1 MRYIYNIAKE
11 YKYSL
16 LLIYLYMFI
25 AQLLCLLEPYV
36 LGKMIDGLI
45 KKEYL
50 WMFTF
55 LGIVLIEKLL
65 IYRRMVY
72 DTKIYTKIYNKIV
85 LRYIKSE
92 KNSDPS
98 SRIARTEMSNHI
110 INFLE
115 NDVHFYIYAILTVV
129 GTLFFIFLENPLTGF
144 VAISCVFP
152 ICIIVYSLYKKI
164 AQSTRVGNDHY
175 EQKIEI
181 LSNNEEEKVETFFK
195 RRRKILI
202 YGSTLQGKNWTA
214 LHSIKSIFLVI
225 SLFVFTHNTKI
236 SQGET
241 VAMYAYINQFLGSL
255 MSIPIGVETFTR
267 MKDIINRIKD

>member
-1 MRYIYNIAKE
+1 MKYIYNIAKE

-50 WMFTF
+50 WMITF
-55 LGIVLIEKLL
+55 LGIILFENLL

-85 LRYIKSE
+85 LSYIKRE
-92 KNSDPS
+92 KNSDHS
-98 SRIARTEMSNHI
+98 ARIARTEMSNHI

-214 LHSIKSIFLVI
+214 LHSVKSIFLVI
-225 SLFVFTHNTKI
+225 SLVVFTHNTKI

-241 VAMYAYINQFLGSL
+241 VAMYAYINQFLVSL

>member
-1 MRYIYNIAKE
+1 MKYIYNIAKE

-50 WMFTF
+50 WMIAF
-55 LGIVLIEKLL
+55 LGIIIIENLL

-85 LRYIKSE
+85 LSYIKRE
-92 KNSDPS
+92 KNSDHS
-98 SRIARTEMSNHI
+98 ARIARTEMSNHI

-144 VAISCVFP
+144 VAISCIFP

-164 AQSTRVGNDHY
+164 AQSTKISNDHY

-181 LSNNEEEKVETFFK
+181 LSDNQEVKVETFFK
-195 RRRKILI
+195 RRRKLLI

-214 LHSIKSIFLVI
+214 LHSVKSIFLVI
-225 SLFVFTHNTKI
+225 TLVVFTHNTKI

-241 VAMYAYINQFLGSL
+241 VAMYAYINQFLISL

-267 MKDIINRIKD
+267 MKDIINRIKE

>member
-1 MRYIYNIAKE
+1 MKYIYNIAKE

-50 WMFTF
+50 WMISF
-55 LGIVLIEKLL
+55 LVIILFENLL

-85 LRYIKSE
+85 LSYIKRE
-92 KNSDPS
+92 KNSDHS

-164 AQSTRVGNDHY
+164 AQSTKISHDHY

-181 LSNNEEEKVETFFK
+181 LSDNEEDKVETFFK
-195 RRRKILI
+195 RRRKLLI

-214 LHSIKSIFLVI
+214 LHSVKSIFLVI
-225 SLFVFTHNTKI
+225 SLVVFTHNTKI

-241 VAMYAYINQFLGSL
+241 VAMYAYINQFLVSL

>member
-1 MRYIYNIAKE
+1 MKYIYNIAKE

-50 WMFTF
+50 WMITF
-55 LGIVLIEKLL
+55 LVII
-65 IYRRMVY
+65 VY

-85 LRYIKSE
+85 LSYIKRE
-92 KNSDPS
+92 KNSDHS
-98 SRIARTEMSNHI
+98 ARIARTEMSNHI

-214 LHSIKSIFLVI
+214 LHSVKSIFLVI
-225 SLFVFTHNTKI
+225 SLVVFTHNTKI

-241 VAMYAYINQFLGSL
+241 VAMYAYINQFLVSL

>member
-1 MRYIYNIAKE
+1 MKYIYNIAKE

-55 LGIVLIEKLL
+55 LGIVLIENLL

-85 LRYIKSE
+85 LRYIKRE

-164 AQSTRVGNDHY
+164 AQSTKISHDHY

-181 LSNNEEEKVETFFK
+181 LSDNEEDKVETFFK
-195 RRRKILI
+195 RRRKLLI

-214 LHSIKSIFLVI
+214 LHSVKSIFLVI
-225 SLFVFTHNTKI
+225 SLVVFTHNTKI

-241 VAMYAYINQFLGSL
+241 VAMYAYINQFLVSL

>member
-1 MRYIYNIAKE
+1 MKYIYNIAKE

-50 WMFTF
+50 WMITF
-55 LGIVLIEKLL
+55 IGIILFENLL

-85 LRYIKSE
+85 LRYIKRE
-92 KNSDPS
+92 KNSDHS

-181 LSNNEEEKVETFFK
+181 LSDNDEEKVETFFK

-214 LHSIKSIFLVI
+214 LHSVKSIFLVI
-225 SLFVFTHNTKI
+225 SLVVFTHNTKI

-241 VAMYAYINQFLGSL
+241 VAMYAYINQFLVSL

>member
-1 MRYIYNIAKE
+1 MKYIYNIAKE
-11 YKYSL
+11 YKYQL

-50 WMFTF
+50 WMIAF
-55 LGIVLIEKLL
+55 LGIIIIENLL
-65 IYRRMVY
+65 IYRRMIY

-85 LRYIKSE
+85 LNYIKRE
-92 KNSDPS
+92 KNSDHS

-129 GTLFFIFLENPLTGF
+129 GTLFFIFIENPLTGF

-164 AQSTRVGNDHY
+164 AQSTRINHDHY

-181 LSNNEEEKVETFFK
+181 LSDNEEEKVETFFK
-195 RRRKILI
+195 RRRKLLI

-214 LHSIKSIFLVI
+214 LHSVKSIFLII
-225 SLFVFTHNTKI
+225 SLVVFTHNTKI

-241 VAMYAYINQFLGSL
+241 VAMYAYINQFLSSL

-267 MKDIINRIKD
+267 MKDIINRIKE

>member
-55 LGIVLIEKLL
+55 LGIVLIENLL

-85 LRYIKSE
+85 LRYIKRE

-214 LHSIKSIFLVI
+214 LHSVKSIFLVI
-225 SLFVFTHNTKI
+225 SLVVFTHNTKI

-241 VAMYAYINQFLGSL
+241 VAMYAYINQFLVSL

>member
-1 MRYIYNIAKE
+1 MKYIYNIAKE

-50 WMFTF
+50 WMISF
-55 LGIVLIEKLL
+55 LVIILFENLL

-85 LRYIKSE
+85 LSYIKRE
-92 KNSDPS
+92 KNSDHS
-98 SRIARTEMSNHI
+98 ARIARTEMSNHI

-164 AQSTRVGNDHY
+164 AQSTKIIHDHY

-181 LSNNEEEKVETFFK
+181 LSDNEEDKVETFFK
-195 RRRKILI
+195 RRRKLLI

-214 LHSIKSIFLVI
+214 LHSVKSIFLVI
-225 SLFVFTHNTKI
+225 SLVVFTHNTKI

-241 VAMYAYINQFLGSL
+241 VAMYAYINQFLVSL